1 MRIGIFLNY
10 AGGFAET
17 VVELADYE
25 RAGADIVFVPEAYSF
40 DAVSQLGFIAA
51 KTERMQIASGILPL
65 YSRTPALLAMTAAGL
80 DYVSGGRFTLGLGA
94 SGPQVIEGWHGV
106 PYDAPIGR
114 SREIIEICRMVWR
127 RDRLAYQGKYYHLP
141 LEGGTGLGKPL
152 KLINHPVR
160 ERIPVA
166 LAAIGPKNVTVAAEL
181 AESWMPIFYLPEK
194 AGAVWGEAVAEGRA
208 KRDPALGPLDVIAH
222 APLAIGDDVDH
233 ITGLRDLSRP
243 QLALYIGGMG
253 ARGRNFY
260 NDLARRFGYEAE
272 AKAIQ
277 DAYLDGRKAEAE
289 ALVPAE
295 LVEQISLIGPAG
307 YVAERLAAFRESGV
321 TTLNVTPLAPTHEA
335 RVRLIEQVRALADK
349 VPVCPIARRPLR
361 VHAQRF
367 STCQRFAPGARPAED
382 RRGRRGRGPHHLGSE
397 RPLPHRPGQLERRAA
412 AAGQRPGGAGH
423 RLAVRPGRPA
433 RLPRPRAGHRAVH
446 RAAAGRGDDPP
457 GPADRGLRGARD
469 VGRAPR
475 RARRQSGRCHHGSVR
490 PKN

>member
-1 MRIGIFLNY
+1 MRVGMFLNY

-25 RAGADIVFVPEAYSF
+25 RVGVDIVFVPEAYSF
-40 DAVSQLGFIAA
+40 DAVSQLGYLAA
-51 KTERMQIASGILPL
+51 KTERMQIASGIFPL

-80 DYVSGGRFTLGLGA
+80 DYVSGGRFMLGLGA

-127 RDRLAYQGKYYHLP
+127 RDRLAYQGRYYHLP

-166 LAAIGPKNVTVAAEL
+166 LAAIGPKNVAAAVEL
-181 AESWMPIFYLPEK
+181 AEAWMPIFYLPEK
-194 AGAVWGEAVAEGRA
+194 GEAVAEGRA
-208 KRDPALGPLDVIAH
+208 KRDPELGALDVIAH
-222 APLAIGDDVDH
+222 VRLAIGDDVVS
-233 ITGLRDLSRP
+233 LRDYGRP
-243 QLALYIGGMG
+243 ELALYIGGMG

-295 LVEQISLIGPAG
+295 LVELTSLIGPEG
-307 YVAERLAAFRESGV
+307 YVRERIAAYREAGV
-321 TTLNVTPLAPTHEA
+321 TTLNVTPLAPTHEG
-335 RVRLIEQVRALADK
+335 RVRLIEQVRALAD
-349 VPVCPIARRPLR
+349 
-361 VHAQRF
+361 
-367 STCQRFAPGARPAED
+367 
-382 RRGRRGRGPHHLGSE
+382 
-397 RPLPHRPGQLERRAA
+397 
-412 AAGQRPGGAGH
+412 
-423 RLAVRPGRPA
+423 
-433 RLPRPRAGHRAVH
+433 
-446 RAAAGRGDDPP
+446 
-457 GPADRGLRGARD
+457 
-469 VGRAPR
+469 
-475 RARRQSGRCHHGSVR
+475 
-490 PKN
+490 